1 MSATTDDDDDD
12 DKAHVNGVARTVRPS
27 GDNGNAISDDD
38 VRAMLAQEQQ
48 ERRRLK
54 AELDQERTSRSRA
67 EATVSTH
74 QAARFDAEEQAV
86 AARLGAI
93 DGEAAGLRKLY
104 AEAMA
109 EGRFDEAAEVNDK
122 MAELRARQAQDK
134 QYQTWLVGEKARAAE
149 QAKQQPAREGVDLSQ
164 YSAAQRKW
172 IRENPDFM
180 ESPQV
185 RAKTFAGHQLAVA
198 EGVEIDSDEYF
209 NIINET
215 VHRNRK
221 KPIQEADDEPEIID
235 VTPKRRQP
243 PQDMPV
249 TRRTPETSNDRRRE
263 IKLSADEREAADI
276 AIPDRPVD
284 GRHDKDGNWIPG
296 RYEAYSIQRAKIRAQ
311 GRG

>member
-1 MSATTDDDDDD
+1 MSATTDDDDD
-12 DKAHVNGVARTVRPS
+12 DKAHVNGVARTARPS

-93 DGEAAGLRKLY
+93 DGEAAGLRKQY

-164 YSAAQRKW
+164 YSIEQRKW
-172 IRENPDFM
+172 IKANPEFM
-180 ESPQV
+180 EDPKI
-185 RAKTFAGHQLAVA
+185 RAKTFAGHQLALA
-198 EGVEIDSDEYF
+198 EGVEVDSPEYF
-209 NIINET
+209 
-215 VHRNRK
+215 
-221 KPIQEADDEPEIID
+221 EIID
-235 VTPKRRQP
+235 ETVQRGRKKVQEPEEDEVVQQEPRRRQP